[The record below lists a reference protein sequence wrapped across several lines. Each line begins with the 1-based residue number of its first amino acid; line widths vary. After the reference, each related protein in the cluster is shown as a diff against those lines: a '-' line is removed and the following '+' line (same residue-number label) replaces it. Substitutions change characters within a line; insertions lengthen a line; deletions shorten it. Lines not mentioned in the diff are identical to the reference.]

1 MATGWTTACRT
12 SAGLHIGRTCRTDG
26 AGARAR
32 AVRLW
37 ACITTGAPVSGL
49 PASCALSLLER
60 KLRLRPSG
68 STAWYIAYSLGRLNR
83 KTHHRKSIFVEVGST
98 CG

>member
-26 AGARAR
+26 AGARE
-32 AVRLW
+32 VRLW

-49 PASCALSLLER
+49 PASCGLSILER
-60 KLRLRPSG
+60 KLKLRLRPSG
-68 STAWYIAYSLGRLNR
+68 STTWYMAYSLGRLNR
-83 KTHHRKSIFVEVGST
+83 KTHHRKSIFVEVEPT